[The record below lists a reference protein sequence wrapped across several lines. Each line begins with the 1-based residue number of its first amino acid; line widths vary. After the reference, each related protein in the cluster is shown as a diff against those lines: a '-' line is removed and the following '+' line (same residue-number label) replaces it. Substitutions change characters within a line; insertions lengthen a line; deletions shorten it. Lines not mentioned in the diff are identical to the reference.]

1 MTAKDQIQELIQ
13 NHHVVLFMKGTRMQ
27 PECGFSASVVDI
39 LDDLVDEYETVNVLA
54 DPAMREAIKAFSEWP
69 TIPQL
74 YVAGK
79 FVGGAD
85 IVKEM
90 AANGELA
97 PVLGG
102 TEQPAPTPA
111 VTLSARAAA
120 AVRELQAE
128 ADADENFLRI
138 EINAQFHYGLFLG
151 GPERGDVAVES
162 EGIAIRMDRVSARR
176 ADGLRI
182 EYVDGDGG
190 GGFKITNPNEPP
202 KVRSLSVKELRA
214 MQEAGEDFELI
225 DVRTEEERNLA
236 VIVGSQLLDEVG
248 KDFVRK
254 LPTDTKLVFYCHHGM
269 RSRAAAEH
277 FLREGYTNVWN
288 LEGGIDAWSQRI
300 DDSVA
305 RY

>member
-1 MTAKDQIQELIQ
+1 
-13 NHHVVLFMKGTRMQ
+13 MKGTRMQ
-27 PECGFSASVVDI
+27 PECGFSSSVVDI
-39 LDDLVDEYETVNVLA
+39 LDDLLDEYETVNVLA
-54 DPAMREAIKAFSEWP
+54 DAEMREGIKGFSDWP

-74 YVAGK
+74 YVNGQ

-90 AANGELA
+90 AASGELE
-97 PVLGG
+97 PLLGG
-102 TEQPAPTPA
+102 KAQPPPTPS
-111 VTLSARAAA
+111 VMLSEGAAN
-120 AVRELQAE
+120 AVRELQE
-128 ADADENFLRI
+128 GADADERDLRI
-138 EINAQFHYGLFLG
+138 EISAQFHYGLFLG
-151 GPERGDVAVES
+151 GVERGDVVLES
-162 EGIAIRMDRVSARR
+162 QGITIRLDRVSARR

-182 EYVDGDGG
+182 EYVEGDGG
-190 GGFKITNPNEPP
+190 GGFKIYNPNEPP

-236 VIVGSQLLDEVG
+236 TINGSHLLDEVG
-248 KDFVRK
+248 KEFVRK
-254 LPTDTKLVFYCHHGM
+254 LPTDSKIVFYCHHGM

-277 FLREGYTNVWN
+277 FLREGFTNVWN

-300 DDSVA
+300 DGSVP